1 MRDANKHVI
10 ANITALAEAL
20 ELLPDL
26 GDDEKMVST
35 KEAVRRLLPAIVG
48 LHRKGYAPER
58 IAEKLAERGLTVSG
72 GTLRR
77 YLRGAKKKR
86 NSVPAR
92 TAVAPAGEPPRT
104 TREGSAAGAK
114 REAPPAGWAQAA
126 GGAAPSSEKRV
137 TPALQ
142 IEDGSKSVAAQRPD
156 GPAAA
161 PTGIRRPT
169 S

>member
-26 GDDEKMVST
+26 GDDEKLVST

-58 IAEKLAERGLTVSG
+58 IAEKLAERDLIVSAE
-72 GTLRR
+72 TLRR

-86 NSVPAR
+86 KSVPAR
-92 TAVAPAGEPPRT
+92 TAAAPAGESPRT
-104 TREGSAAGAK
+104 TREGPAAGAK
-114 REAPPAGWAQAA
+114 KGAQPAGWAEAA
-126 GGAAPSSEKRV
+126 GGAAPSAEKV
-137 TPALQ
+137 AIPALQ
-142 IEDGSKSVAAQRPD
+142 TEDASKS
-156 GPAAA
+156 G
-161 PTGIRRPT
+161 G
-169 S
+169 